1 MSYNDY
7 DSDRYN
13 YKELAEKALAFNAT
27 QEDINALGEWFDR
40 HGRSFWNGECFH
52 VDADHDLYPI
62 HKEVGY
68 DEYDVVGYTFSSWDE
83 DRFIPLP
90 FATPEE
96 REKWEAEEEEKCH
109 REQQEYEAEKKRK
122 EDIYMKMPVEELV
135 AKYDIGF
142 RRFRAPSQSSIC
154 IGESNQAQED
164 GAENAIY
171 RRRKS
176 IKNFLRQQEEQ
187 EDE

>member
-27 QEDINALGEWFDR
+27 QEDINALGEWFERYGD
-40 HGRSFWNGECFH
+40 HWNGESWT
-52 VDADHDLYPI
+52 VDAYHDLYPI

-68 DEYDVVGYTFSSWDE
+68 DEYEVIGYTFSSWDE

-109 REQQEYEAEKKRK
+109 REQQEYEAEKKRR

-135 AKYDIGF
+135 AKYHIRF
-142 RRFRAPSQSSIC
+142 RRFKAPSQSSIC
-154 IGESNQAQED
+154 IGNSDQAQED

-171 RRRKS
+171 RRRNS

-187 EDE
+187 EDA

>member
-1 MSYNDY
+1 MMQY
-7 DSDRYN
+7 D
-13 YKELAEKALAFNAT
+13 YKELCEKALAFNAT
-27 QEDINALGEWFDR
+27 QEDINALGKWFSR
-40 HGRSFWNGECFH
+40 YGMSYWNGECFH

-62 HKEVGY
+62 YKEVGY
-68 DEYDVVGYTFSSWDE
+68 DEYDIIGYTFSSWDE
-83 DRFIPLP
+83 DRFIRLP

-96 REKWEAEEEEKCH
+96 RERWEAKEEEKCH
-109 REQQEYEAEKKRK
+109 REQQEYEAEKKRR
-122 EDIYMKMPVEELV
+122 EDFYMKMPVEELV

-154 IGESNQAQED
+154 IGRSNQAQED

-176 IKNFLRQQEEQ
+176 IKAFLRHQEEQ
-187 EDE
+187 EDA